1 LLSPSF
7 SMLVV
12 AAWPTVSLLIAA
24 LLIARRD
31 V

>member
-1 LLSPSF
+1 
-7 SMLVV
+7 MLVV